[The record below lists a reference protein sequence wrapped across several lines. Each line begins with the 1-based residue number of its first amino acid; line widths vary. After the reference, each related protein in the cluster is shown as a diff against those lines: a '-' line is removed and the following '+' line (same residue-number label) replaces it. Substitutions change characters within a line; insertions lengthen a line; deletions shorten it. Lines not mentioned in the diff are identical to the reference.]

1 MGVGTL
7 KLIPR
12 YYQQEAVD
20 AVWECIRHTDQN
32 PLVVLPT
39 GAGKSLVI
47 AMIIRQALKWQ
58 GRAMVL
64 AHRKEL
70 LQQNHE
76 KIQALAEIDAG
87 LYSAGLKRRDFTDDI
102 ICAGIQSVHA
112 RALEFGVR
120 QLVIVDEAH
129 LINDDSDSMY
139 GRFLQTLS
147 EVNPN
152 VRCIGLTAT
161 PYRTGTGTI
170 ARPEGLFQD
179 ITYEAQT
186 QELIEKGFLCPLTS
200 SSTTSVDTGQI
211 KVRGGEFVLQ
221 DMEKRFTETGVVEA
235 AVLELLNKAAGR
247 KSVLVFCCGV
257 AHAKMV
263 SELISRTAK
272 EPVGVVTGE
281 TADGERKEIL
291 AAFRSGSLRW
301 LVNVDVLTTG
311 FDAPRV
317 DCVAVLRATMSPGL
331 FAQIVG
337 RGLRISPEK
346 QDCLVLDFGN
356 NIERHGSLDDPYYGK
371 AGGAGTGTAAG
382 RKGATE
388 EDEEDDLERVCK
400 KCQWTVS
407 SGDLN
412 CPNCGALLP
421 VQVRHEYK
429 ADTDAVIIGGTGR
442 GVFEVSDFQYKKH
455 HSRKKSADGNPRP
468 ATLRVDYFVHPE
480 GGGGDLTETKISEW
494 VCFDHTGFAK
504 VKAASWWTR
513 RSLLPVPGSV
523 DEALELID
531 RGAIRHPGKLAAFRE
546 GAFWKLREVEF
557 FDQCPKPES
566 IRENCPAGHKVQD
579 LPF

>member
-1 MGVGTL
+1 M
-7 KLIPR
+7 KMIPR
-12 YYQQEAVD
+12 QYQQESVE
-20 AVWECIRHTDQN
+20 AVWDCIRKTEQN

-47 AMIIRQALKWQ
+47 AMIIRQTLKWQ
-58 GRAMVL
+58 GRVMVL

-87 LYSAGLKRRDFTDDI
+87 IYSAGLKRRDKKDDV
-102 ICAGIQSVHA
+102 ICAGIQSVHS
-112 RALEFGVR
+112 RALEFGSR

-139 GRFLQTLS
+139 QRFLQMLS
-147 EVNPN
+147 EVNPKI
-152 VRCIGLTAT
+152 RLIGLTAT
-161 PYRTGTGTI
+161 PYRTGLGTI
-170 ARPEGLFQD
+170 ARPEGLFNE
-179 ITYEAQT
+179 ITYEAKT
-186 QELIEKGFLCPLTS
+186 QDLIEQGFLCPLTS
-200 SSTTSVDTGQI
+200 TSTKSVDTGQI
-211 KVRGGEFVLQ
+211 KIRGGEFVLQ

-235 AVLELLNKAAGR
+235 AVIELLNKAADR

-371 AGGAGTGTAAG
+371 EGGAGTGTAAG
-382 RKGATE
+382 KKEAAE
-388 EDEEDDLERVCK
+388 EEEEDDLERVCK

-407 SGDLN
+407 STDLHCSN
-412 CPNCGALLP
+412 CFAVMP
-421 VQVRHEYK
+421 VEVRHEHK

-442 GVFEVSDFQYKKH
+442 GVFVVSDFMYAKH
-455 HSRKKSADGNPRP
+455 HSRKKSQDGQPKP
-468 ATLRVDYFVHPE
+468 ATLRVDYYVHPE
-480 GGGGDLTETKISEW
+480 DGSGNLTETKISEW
-494 VCFDHTGFAK
+494 ICFDHTGFAK
-504 VKAASWWTR
+504 VRASLWWSQ
-513 RSLLPVPGSV
+513 RSRHSSPRSV
-523 DEALELID
+523 DEALDLID
-531 RGAIRHPGKLAAFRE
+531 RGAIRHPDKLTARRE
-546 GAFWKLREVEF
+546 GQFWKLSDVEF
-557 FDQCPKPES
+557 SEARPSLDS
-566 IRENCPAGHKVQD
+566 IREPVTGHKVQE

>member
-1 MGVGTL
+1 M
-7 KLIPR
+7 KMIPR
-12 YYQQEAVD
+12 QYQQESVE
-20 AVWECIRHTDQN
+20 AVWDCIRNTEQN

-47 AMIIRQALKWQ
+47 AMIIRQALRWR
-58 GRAMVL
+58 GRVLVL

-87 LYSAGLKRRDFTDDI
+87 IYSAGLKKRDTKDDV
-102 ICAGIQSVHA
+102 ICAGIQSVYF

-129 LINDDSDSMY
+129 LINEDSDSMY
-139 GRFLQTLS
+139 QRFLQMLS
-147 EVNPN
+147 EVNPK
-152 VRCIGLTAT
+152 VRLIGLTAT
-161 PYRTGTGTI
+161 PYRTGLGTI
-170 ARPEGLFQD
+170 ARPEGLFQE

-186 QELIEKGFLCPLTS
+186 QDLIEQGFLCPLTS
-200 SSTTSVDTGQI
+200 TATKSVDTGQI

-221 DMEKRFTETGVVEA
+221 DMERTFTENGVVEA
-235 AVLELLNKAAGR
+235 AVVELLNKAAGR
-247 KSVLVFCCGV
+247 RSVLVFCCGV

-263 SELISRTAK
+263 SELISTTAK
-272 EPVGVVTGE
+272 ERVAVVTGE
-281 TADGERKEIL
+281 TPAGERKESL
-291 AAFRSGSLRW
+291 AAFRDGSLRW

-337 RGLRISPEK
+337 RGLRLHSDK

-356 NIERHGSLDDPYYGK
+356 NIERHGPLDDPYYGK

-382 RKGATE
+382 KAEVEKE
-388 EDEEDDLERVCK
+388 EEEEEQERICK

-407 SGDLN
+407 STDLH
-412 CPNCGALLP
+412 CPNCHAVMP
-421 VQVRHEYK
+421 VEVRHEYK

-442 GVFEVSDFQYKKH
+442 GVFVVSDFMYAKH
-455 HSRKKSADGNPRP
+455 HSRKKPEDGQPKP
-468 ATLRVDYFVHPE
+468 ATLRVDYYVHPE
-480 GGGGDLTETKISEW
+480 NGSGNLMETKVSEW

-504 VKAASWWTR
+504 VRAASWWTR
-513 RSLLPVPGSV
+513 RSLHRVPNSV

-531 RGAIRHPGKLAAFRE
+531 RGAIRHPDRLTARKE
-546 GAFWKLREVEF
+546 GQFWKLIDVEF
-557 FDQCPKPES
+557 SEGCPTLDS
-566 IRENCPAGHKVQD
+566 IREPATGYKVQE